1 VSIVILVII
10 IVDGSDDLRLI
21 ENISRELELR
31 LTGLVNS
38 SLEIQ
43 SLENIYEAKTRLV
56 KRE

>member
-1 VSIVILVII
+1 VSIFILVII

-43 SLENIYEAKTRLV
+43 SLENIPK
-56 KRE
+56 KIM